1 MALDRP
7 VAPDPYELLPTVPS
21 FAVTSESFEDGATL
35 PDRHVYDDGGYPGAN
50 MSPHLAWSGFPEE
63 TESFVVTCFDPDA
76 PTPAGFWHWAVIG
89 LPASC
94 TELEV
99 DAGTLD
105 GAALDTSRFDGARL
119 PVPGLTEGEHEL
131 VVEGVG
137 RYMNTGE
144 GLHRFVD
151 PADGEVYLYTQ
162 FEVADCRRMFPVF
175 EQPDLKATFQFTIT
189 APAHWQ
195 VIDNSPTPEPT
206 PVEGQEGAAT
216 WAFAPTERMSSYIT
230 ALVAGVDDGGPS
242 DGDITGGQ
250 RRLGDRNRGLGGG
263 LPLARRHRARAGG
276 QRQCQRRRAHGAG
289 L

>member
-105 GAALDTSRFDGARL
+105 GDDLPRGAFTLSNDMGTRDYLGPCPPPGDRAHRYVFAVHALDTADLDIRDSSTPTAAAFQYLSHTIAR
-119 PVPGLTEGEHEL
+119 G
-131 VVEGVG
+131 
-137 RYMNTGE
+137 
-144 GLHRFVD
+144 
-151 PADGEVYLYTQ
+151 
-162 FEVADCRRMFPVF
+162 
-175 EQPDLKATFQFTIT
+175 TIT
-189 APAHWQ
+189 GTYA
-195 VIDNSPTPEPT
+195 EP
-206 PVEGQEGAAT
+206 PREA
-216 WAFAPTERMSSYIT
+216 
-230 ALVAGVDDGGPS
+230 
-242 DGDITGGQ
+242 
-250 RRLGDRNRGLGGG
+250 
-263 LPLARRHRARAGG
+263 
-276 QRQCQRRRAHGAG
+276 
-289 L
+289 